1 VVTRAGQPL
10 SPAMAGAIGMN
21 AEHTGLLLGRGAE
34 GDAVLMRLFR
44 PQPTRIALIGGLWLA
59 RITVFRALALGAQ
72 VFVRTSDE
80 RRWHGL
86 GEVAVG
92 IPERVRVVTGGRPNI
107 AARVGDPVLH
117 VHDVEGQRVFD
128 LQPGDAWQTTLSISA
143 QLTDTAADALAVAD
157 AALVQRMWAQQ
168 AVYVAAR
175 LGVDPEAASEV
186 ENLPD
191 DTVALLSDGQVRL
204 AWVSPTDIEQQMFGV
219 PGRL

>member
-1 VVTRAGQPL
+1 MTRVAADALGL
-10 SPAMAGAIGMN
+10 R
-21 AEHTGLLLGRGAE
+21 AEHTGLLLGRGAA
-34 GDAVLMRLFR
+34 GDAVLVRLFR

-59 RITVFRALALGAQ
+59 RIAVFRALALGAR
-72 VFVRTSDE
+72 VFVRTADE

-92 IPERVRVVTGGRPNI
+92 NPDRVRIVTGGRP
-107 AARVGDPVLH
+107 AVVGQVGEPVLH
-117 VHDVEGQRVFD
+117 VHDIEGHRVFD
-128 LQPGDAWQTTLSISA
+128 LQPGDAWQTTLTVSA

-186 ENLPD
+186 ESLPD
-191 DTVALLSDGQVRL
+191 GTVAVLSDGQVRV
-204 AWVSPTDIEQQMFGV
+204 AWISPTEIELQMFGPPV
-219 PGRL
+219 RV

>member
-1 VVTRAGQPL
+1 LVTRAGQPI
-10 SPAMAGAIGMN
+10 SPASAGAIGMH
-21 AEHTGLLLGRGAE
+21 AEHTGLMLGRGADGE
-34 GDAVLMRLFR
+34 ALLLRLFR
-44 PQPTRIALIGGLWLA
+44 PQPTRVALIGGLWLA
-59 RITVFRALALGAQ
+59 RVTVFRALALGAQ

-92 IPERVRVVTGGRPNI
+92 NPDRVRVVTGGRPAI
-107 AARVGDPVLH
+107 AGRVGEPVLH
-117 VHDVEGQRVFD
+117 VHDLEGQRVFD
-128 LQPGDAWQTTLSISA
+128 LRPGEAWQTTLTVSA

-175 LGVDPEAASEV
+175 LGVDPDASSEV

-191 DTVALLSDGQVRL
+191 DTVALLSDGQVRV
-204 AWVSPTDIEQQMFGV
+204 AWISATEIEQQMFGP